1 MPLPNQFNS
10 RHLSSPAIA
19 PGYGLQS
26 KPAFRISGGSGDPV
40 AKAIHA
46 TRQENPMPR
55 HKLLR
60 LAKFTTFLLLIA
72 LWASAAP
79 IDARVETD
87 NGIVRVKSAVPMAE
101 AISRIKADIAS
112 KGIRF
117 FMEIGQSKLAADAGI
132 QLRPSTLLV
141 FGNPPLGTQ
150 FITSNPNAGLDWPVR
165 LLLTQ
170 DDNGDVWAVWTDF
183 EWIARRHNIRDREA
197 QFKMA
202 TKVVQSIT
210 STITTR

>member
-1 MPLPNQFNS
+1 
-10 RHLSSPAIA
+10 
-19 PGYGLQS
+19 
-26 KPAFRISGGSGDPV
+26 
-40 AKAIHA
+40 
-46 TRQENPMPR
+46 MPR

-60 LAKFTTFLLLIA
+60 LAKFTTFLLLIT

-79 IDARVETD
+79 IDARVETH

-117 FMEIGQSKLAADAGI
+117 FTEIDQSKLAADAGI
-132 QLRPSTLLV
+132 KLRPSTLLV

-183 EWIARRHNIRDREA
+183 EWIAKRHHITDRAA

-202 TKVVQSIT
+202 TMVVNSIT
-210 STITTR
+210 STITRK